1 MRINFKNSLMFICLI
16 ILNIFI
22 LFDYIEEISK
32 MKSNGYHSEAIIL
45 FYKHFIYFSLPNL
58 TIIVYSLFLDSKL
71 IKIFVAISFF
81 LNILIRCLNVE
92 TTPYSG
98 IILAII
104 TIISC
109 AILMFKLNTN
119 SSYKN

>member
-16 ILNIFI
+16 ILNLFI

-32 MKSNGYHSEAIIL
+32 MKSNGYHSEAIVL

-58 TIIVYSLFLDSKL
+58 AIMVYILFLDSKL
-71 IKIFVAISFF
+71 LKIFVAISFF

-98 IILAII
+98 IILAIF

-109 AILMFKLNTN
+109 AIIMFKLNTK